1 MRLRTHGAPVL
12 GAILVAAT
20 ALAGCSSD
28 ERRSLEPMP
37 VTTLAA
43 STTSSSSTST
53 SIDSTTSTTAAPT
66 TTQPTDLYEPV
77 PGPSLSSDRT
87 DEFPADGPLG
97 NGQYWVT
104 YNGADS
110 LEAPFISV
118 SIAYFGDAC
127 VEIAATLGEDDCY
140 GGIIVPPTPTRDI
153 DDLPFA
159 SDALITVADTRST
172 TSYRITFTELQLA
185 STGTPSPSAP
195 AGYSYQPYGFLMTVI
210 DGEIVAFEQFRTS

>member
-66 TTQPTDLYEPV
+66 TTQQTDLYEPV

-87 DEFPADGPLG
+87 DEFSADGPLD
-97 NGQYWVT
+97 NGQYWVN

-118 SIAYFGDAC
+118 SIAYFG
-127 VEIAATLGEDDCY
+127 
-140 GGIIVPPTPTRDI
+140 
-153 DDLPFA
+153 
-159 SDALITVADTRST
+159 
-172 TSYRITFTELQLA
+172 
-185 STGTPSPSAP
+185 
-195 AGYSYQPYGFLMTVI
+195 
-210 DGEIVAFEQFRTS
+210 